1 MKTVSRADQKRLESL
16 SPFELKDTLISLAN
30 DNTKANAITYLN
42 AGRGNPNW
50 IATEPRE
57 AFFLL
62 GKFGLEEARLDWDEW
77 DGIAGAP
84 QKKGIAARFT
94 TFLERNRKEPGAD
107 LLKRGLEHGV
117 SKLGFDADAY
127 VWELADAIIGDHYP
141 EPPRMLHHA
150 EQWVKAYLTNEMYA
164 GKAPK
169 TTFDL
174 FATEGGTAAM
184 CYIFD
189 TAIVNKILAPGDTI
203 ALMTPIF
210 TPYLEIPELDKY
222 NFKVVHIEADKL
234 NQDGLHIWQ
243 YSEKELAKL
252 ADPNIKGL
260 FLVNPS
266 NPPSMM
272 LTPETMAYIKK
283 ITDTTNPGLTIIT
296 DDVYGTFINGF
307 ESLMST
313 VPRNTIGVY
322 SFSKYFGCTGWRLG
336 VIVVNQDNIFD
347 DKLKKLPAADRK
359 DLNHRYSTLTLEPE
373 KIKFIDRLVADSR
386 SVALNHTGGLSLPQ
400 QMQMLLFSMFAV
412 LDDTGN
418 YKSNCQSIIDRR
430 LHALTKGLGVKVPA
444 SKYGAHYYV
453 ELDLMRYIETTQSPA
468 FAAWMKANFEPV
480 DPLFRLAEKG
490 SVVLMNGGGFDGP
503 QWSVRVSLANLKMEA
518 YEQIGGWLREIME
531 GYLAEFEKS
540 GGASAA
546 KSGAAAGKA
555 ATGMA
560 GPATT
565 AAAKTGNS
573 AAKSGGALAGA
584 NAAKAGNGA
593 AAKSSAAAGKPA
605 NASAAAGKAGN
616 ASPKT
621 AASPKPASGK
631 KSTAKPAAK
640 ASAKNHA
647 PAGKQGGSR

>member
-1 MKTVSRADQKRLESL
+1 MKAVSRADQKRLESL

-30 DNTKANAITYLN
+30 DNTKASAIAYLN

-94 TFLERNRKEPGAD
+94 KFLEKNRKEPGAA
-107 LLKRGLEHGV
+107 LLQKGLDHGTGA
-117 SKLGFDADAY
+117 LGFDADAY

-150 EQWVKAYLTNEMYA
+150 EQWVKAYITNEMYA
-164 GKAPK
+164 GQPPK

-189 TAIVNKILAPGDTI
+189 TLIVNKIMAPGDTI

-210 TPYLEIPELDKY
+210 TPYLEIPELAKY

-234 NQDGLHIWQ
+234 NEDGLHIWQ
-243 YSEKELAKL
+243 YSEKELDKL

-272 LTPETMAYIKK
+272 LTPQTMAYIKK

-347 DKLKKLPAADRK
+347 EKLRKLPKAGRDE
-359 DLNHRYSTLTLEPE
+359 LNHRYSTLTLEPE

-412 LDDTGN
+412 LDETGN

-503 QWSVRVSLANLKMEA
+503 EWSVRVSLANLKMDA

-540 GGASAA
+540 GGAARAGSGAAA
-546 KSGAAAGKA
+546 KSGAAAAKPGNGA
-555 ATGMA
+555 ATSGM
-560 GPATT
+560 T
-565 AAAKTGNS
+565 A
-573 AAKSGGALAGA
+573 
-584 NAAKAGNGA
+584 AAKAGNNAPKSGA
-593 AAKSSAAAGKPA
+593 ATAKSA
-605 NASAAAGKAGN
+605 NAPKA
-616 ASPKT
+616 

-640 ASAKNHA
+640 APASKAA
-647 PAGKQGGSR
+647 AGKPGASR